1 MKKVLALLMM
11 PFLAVPA
18 MAQEEIPEVKVTT
31 VTVPDTYWEDASD
44 ENSRVLATT
53 KFKDNWFWGVQFGGM
68 KSWTTNYDAAN
79 LFRNLNFAYGM
90 QAGKWLAPW
99 LGFRGQVLYG
109 HNRGQLLN
117 PDVVYHFRTFGVNF
131 DMMLNLTN
139 LFCDFKEYR
148 KFNLIALAGIGWSDT
163 GKYNTNDPRLQSVG
177 HKTFLVPQL
186 GLMAKFRMSEKWD
199 FNVEVMNNWLTSKF
213 DHQKFDGQYDGY
225 IGIYAGLTY
234 RFKNH
239 DGSHDFHHEK
249 YNASRYDYLNDV
261 ANNLRA
267 QAEAK
272 RNAPP
277 IINVQKKVVEG
288 NLIRT
293 LISFEDGKSNINKLQ
308 EVNVFTAA
316 EDYKKLS
323 DATIYIMPYG
333 DTRPA
338 NVELFVERANTVKDQ
353 LMNQYNVPAGRI
365 NIESNPQ
372 IIKNLTEK
380 NAVIVF
386 INE

>member
-31 VTVPDTYWEDASD
+31 VTVPDSYWEDASD

-53 KFKDNWFWGVQFGGM
+53 KFGDNWFWGVQFGGM
-68 KSWTTNYDAAN
+68 KSWTTNYDAAS

-99 LGFRGQVLYG
+99 LGFRAQVLYG

-139 LFCDFKEYR
+139 LFCNFKENR

-163 GKYNTNDPRLQSVG
+163 GKYNKADARLLSLG

-186 GLMAKFRMSEKWD
+186 GLMAKFRMNDKWD
-199 FNVEVMNNWLTSKF
+199 FNVEVMNNWITSKF
-213 DHQKFDGQYDGY
+213 DHQKFDGKYDGY

-239 DGSHDFHHEK
+239 DGSHDFHHEM
-249 YNASRYDYLNDV
+249 YNASRYDYLNDM
-261 ANNLRA
+261 ANKLRA

-316 EDYKKLS
+316 EDYKKLN

-333 DTRPA
+333 DNKPA
-338 NVELFVERANTVKDQ
+338 NVELFVERANTVKSQ

-380 NAVIVF
+380 NAVVVF

>member
-53 KFKDNWFWGVQFGGM
+53 KFGDNWFWGVQFGGM
-68 KSWTTNYDAAN
+68 KSWTTNYDAAS

-99 LGFRGQVLYG
+99 LGFRG
-109 HNRGQLLN
+109 
-117 PDVVYHFRTFGVNF
+117 
-131 DMMLNLTN
+131 
-139 LFCDFKEYR
+139 R

-163 GKYNTNDPRLQSVG
+163 GKYNTNDPRLQGVG

-316 EDYKKLS
+316 EDYKKLN

-333 DTRPA
+333 DTKPA

-380 NAVIVF
+380 NAVVVF

>member
-53 KFKDNWFWGVQFGGM
+53 KFGDNWFWGVQFGGM

-79 LFRNLNFAYGM
+79 LFRNLNFAYGL

-139 LFCDFKEYR
+139 LFCNFKENR

-163 GKYNTNDPRLQSVG
+163 GKYNTNDARLKDVG

-225 IGIYAGLTY
+225 IGVYAGLTY

-239 DGSHDFHHEK
+239 DGSHDFHHEM
-249 YNASRYDYLNDV
+249 YNASRYDYLNDQ
-261 ANNLRA
+261 ANKLRA

-272 RNAPP
+272 RNGAP

-308 EVNVFTAA
+308 EVNVYTAA
-316 EDYKKLS
+316 EDYKKLN

-333 DTRPA
+333 DNTPA
-338 NVELFVERANTVKDQ
+338 NVELFVQRANTVKDQ

-380 NAVIVF
+380 NAVVVF

>member
-31 VTVPDTYWEDASD
+31 VTVPDSYWEDASD

-53 KFKDNWFWGVQFGGM
+53 TFKDNWFWGVQFGGM
-68 KSWTTNYDAAN
+68 KSWTTNYDAAS

-99 LGFRGQVLYG
+99 LGLRAQVLYG
-109 HNRGQLLN
+109 HNRGQLLK

-139 LFCDFKEYR
+139 LFCNFKENR

-163 GKYNTNDPRLQSVG
+163 GKYNTNDPRLHDVG

-186 GLMAKFRMSEKWD
+186 GLMAKFRMNEKWD
-199 FNVEVMNNWLTSKF
+199 FNVEVMNNWITSKF
-213 DHQKFDGQYDGY
+213 DHQRFDGKYDGY

-239 DGSHDFHHEK
+239 DGSRDFHHEM
-249 YNASRYDYLNDV
+249 YNASRYDYLNDM
-261 ANNLRA
+261 ANKLRA

-323 DATIYIMPYG
+323 DASIYIMPYG
-333 DTRPA
+333 DTKPA

-365 NIESNPQ
+365 IIESNPQ
-372 IIKNLTEK
+372 IIKNLTEQ
-380 NAVIVF
+380 NAVVVF